1 VDQPNILP
9 VPASH
14 VQKLGFAREWGSV
27 RTRATRAV
35 ARPVSVRTRATR
47 AVARPVSVRK
57 APLSAHLSAHF
68 RQQSRHPRRRASC
81 LPPAYLTFDNFS
93 ESTIGRSL
101 HLRQILVLKRTFLT
115 RPATILRS
123 RAMR

>member
-14 VQKLGFAREWGSV
+14 VQKLGFARESG
-27 RTRATRAV
+27 
-35 ARPVSVRTRATR
+35 SVRTRATR